1 LKFRNDMSVEL
12 IDWMGDESRIV
23 EAAQVS
29 TKGAFRPEKEPAPG
43 IRNWL
48 RRTLHTGGWRL
59 TKPSAKHN
67 PGLVGWLY
75 RERHA
80 SPFEHCYMT
89 FRIEAPIFVT
99 REILRHRISNF
110 NEESGRYRVL
120 KGVFYTPKSD
130 RNLTQVG
137 KVGNYQFEAG
147 TAFQR
152 RLTWLSTRL
161 APRVAWVA
169 YRAMIKAGIAREVAR
184 MVLPVSLYSSMYY
197 TANLRSLLNFLS
209 LRVDWQEKAAVRS
222 HPQAEIQ
229 EVGEK
234 IALAVAAKYPTV
246 WKSFMQ
252 NGCQAV

>member
-1 LKFRNDMSVEL
+1 MSVEL
-12 IDWMGDESRIV
+12 IDSMGDETRIV

-29 TKGAFRPEKEPAPG
+29 TKGAFRSEKVPAPG
-43 IRNWL
+43 IKNWL

-59 TKPSAKHN
+59 NGGPTPQN
-67 PGLVGWLY
+67 PGLVSWLY

-80 SPFEHCYMT
+80 SPFEHCIMT

-99 REILRHRISNF
+99 REILRHRISSF

-120 KGVFYTPKSD
+120 KGVFYSPKGD
-130 RNLTQVG
+130 RKLTQVG

-147 TAFQR
+147 NALQR

-161 APRVAWVA
+161 APSVAWVA
-169 YRAMIKAGIAREVAR
+169 YRAMIKAGVAREVAR
-184 MVLPVSLYSSMYY
+184 MVLPVSLYSSLYY
-197 TANLRSLLNFLS
+197 TANLRSILNFLS
-209 LRVDWQEKAAVRS
+209 LRVDWGDDAAVRS

-246 WKSFMQ
+246 WESFSQ
-252 NGCQAV
+252 NGYQSV

>member
-1 LKFRNDMSVEL
+1 MSVEL
-12 IDWMGDESRIV
+12 IDSMGEETRIV

-29 TKGAFRPEKEPAPG
+29 TKGAFRSEKEPSPG
-43 IRNWL
+43 FRNWL
-48 RRTLHTGGWRL
+48 RRTLHTGGWHMPTNKTNAPRL
-59 TKPSAKHN
+59 VS
-67 PGLVGWLY
+67 WLY

-99 REILRHRISNF
+99 REILRHRLSNF

-120 KGVFYTPKSD
+120 KGVFYTPNRD
-130 RNLTQVG
+130 RKLTQIG
-137 KVGNYQFEAG
+137 KVGNYEFETG
-147 TAFQR
+147 TTFQR

-161 APRVAWVA
+161 APRVSWVA
-169 YRAMIKAGIAREVAR
+169 YRAMIKAGVSREVAR

-197 TANLRSLLNFLS
+197 TANLRSILNFLS
-209 LRVDWQEKAAVRS
+209 LRVDWQDLAYTRS

-246 WKSFMQ
+246 WKSFME
-252 NGCQAV
+252 NGCRAV